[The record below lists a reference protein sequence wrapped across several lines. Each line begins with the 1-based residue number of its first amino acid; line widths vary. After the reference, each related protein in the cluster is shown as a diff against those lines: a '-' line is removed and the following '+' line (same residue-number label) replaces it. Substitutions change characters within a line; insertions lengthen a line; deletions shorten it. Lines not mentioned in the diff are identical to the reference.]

1 VYEEARARAVEAKD
15 ALRSALTDRDALTEV
30 LRSSPY
36 TTKTEADAQL
46 KNVQD
51 KVEPSAPLPPAIA
64 ALLPRPWPPLLL
76 SPRSRPLSSPHHQ
89 GSVPVS
95 KRLSAACLSSLLSHF
110 CAD

>member
-1 VYEEARARAVEAKD
+1 MYEEARARAVEAKD

-76 SPRSRPLSSPHHQ
+76 SP
-89 GSVPVS
+89 
-95 KRLSAACLSSLLSHF
+95 SLLSPSPRICSGVQASVRIGSLSLLSPLPF
-110 CAD
+110 LCGLR